1 MVVETIITNY
11 HCESMKMTIKSILKK
26 IPFLS
31 TFYQKYKE
39 RTKKLEIIPRI
50 NIKGTLENYIKEK
63 NQNPFFVVV
72 GANEG
77 ITNDYLAKF
86 IKEGKWEGIMIEPV
100 KSTFNLLVK
109 NYSDFPSIRFEN
121 CGISDENGKLPIFK
135 FSDQVEGKEYHQL
148 FSFDKN
154 QLLNLNVPQVWKD
167 QFIEEENVPVFTL
180 DSLFTKL
187 EIKKVNIIQIDT
199 EGYDYKVLKG
209 IDFNKIKP
217 ELIIYEHCHLRW
229 DVYFE
234 SIKLLR
240 NAGYRIFCDNFDT
253 VALLPEI
260 KAIGIS

>member
-1 MVVETIITNY
+1 
-11 HCESMKMTIKSILKK
+11 MTIKSILKE

-31 TFYQKYKE
+31 TFYHKYKE
-39 RTKKLEIIPRI
+39 RTKKLEVIPRI

-77 ITNDYLAKF
+77 ITNDNLATF
-86 IKEGKWEGIMIEPV
+86 IKEGKWEGLMVEPV
-100 KSTFNLLVK
+100 KSTFDLLVK

-121 CGISDENGKLPIFK
+121 CGISDEDGKLPIYK

-154 QLLNLNVPQVWKD
+154 QLLKLDVPQEWKD
-167 QFIEEENVPVFTL
+167 KFIVEENVPIYTL
-180 DSLFTKL
+180 ANLFTKL
-187 EIKKVNIIQIDT
+187 EIEKVNIIQIDT

-209 IDFNKIKP
+209 INFDKIKP
-217 ELIIYEHCHLRW
+217 DILIYEHCHLRW

-240 NAGYRIFCDNFDT
+240 NAGYRIYCENYDT
-253 VALLPEI
+253 MALLPDV
-260 KAIGIS
+260 KGIGIS